1 VLTGPRAPTWVVAL
15 GHLDAWHIDAHDR
28 IRLALATHYR
38 KVAAVCGHTV
48 FLHDGVRRT
57 LASPRC
63 R

>member
-1 VLTGPRAPTWVVAL
+1 VVDL